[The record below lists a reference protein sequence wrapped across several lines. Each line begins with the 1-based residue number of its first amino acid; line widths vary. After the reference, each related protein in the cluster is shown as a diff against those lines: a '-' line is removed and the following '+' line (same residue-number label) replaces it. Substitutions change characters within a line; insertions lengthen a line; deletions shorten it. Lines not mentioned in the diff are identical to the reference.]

1 MRMYSVPYS
10 RNRVCRILP
19 FLSVALLLC
28 ASCRRNVDPVVAQ
41 VYQYKLYSSEV
52 QAGMPLGLTQE
63 DSLALVRDFID
74 NWVKEKL
81 VLHEAERH
89 LTPREKNFD
98 REMMDYRNSL
108 LAQRYLD
115 KIWLKD
121 TANNVVTDQE
131 ISDFARSLDDRYTV
145 EKEIVR
151 VNYVKMPTRSDKLPL
166 VRDILFD
173 ENRRADQKEVLV
185 SMLGDTIEYLLD
197 DDEWLYLDDLQNEVS
212 FQIDVQKFGGRGGA
226 LRIEKEVGENSV
238 FLVILDYR
246 SQRSVNETKE
256 ERAAAGMLL
265 TNQRR
270 TNFVNQ
276 YVQELYDKAL
286 KEGKIVQ

>member
-1 MRMYSVPYS
+1 M
-10 RNRVCRILP
+10 
-19 FLSVALLLC
+19 FLIAVLLC
-28 ASCRRNVDPVVAQ
+28 SSCRRNADPVVAQ
-41 VYQYKLYSSEV
+41 VYQYKLYTSEV
-52 QAGMPLGLTQE
+52 QAGMPSGLSQE

-81 VLHEAERH
+81 VLHEAERR
-89 LTPREKNFD
+89 LSPKEKNFD
-98 REMMDYRNSL
+98 REMTEYRNSL
-108 LAQRYLD
+108 LMQKYLD

-121 TANNVVTDQE
+121 TADNAISDQE
-131 ISDFARSLDDRYTV
+131 IVDFARSLDDRYTV

-151 VNYVKMPTRSDKLPL
+151 VNYVKMPTRSNLLPK
-166 VRDILFD
+166 VREMLFD
-173 ENRRADQKEVLV
+173 EGQRLEQKDVLV
-185 SMLGDTIEYLLD
+185 AMLGDSIEYLLD

-212 FQIDVQKFGGRGGA
+212 FQIDVQKIGGRGSA
-226 LRIEKEVGENSV
+226 MQIEKEVGENTV
-238 FLVILDYR
+238 LLVILDYR

-256 ERAAAGMLL
+256 ERAAASMLL

-270 TNFVNQ
+270 TQFINQ

>member
-1 MRMYSVPYS
+1 MK
-10 RNRVCRILP
+10 RILP
-19 FLSVALLLC
+19 LLSVALLLC
-28 ASCRRNVDPVVAQ
+28 VSCRKNADPVVAQ
-41 VYQYKLYSSEV
+41 VYQYKLYASEV
-52 QAGMPLGLTQE
+52 QADVPLGLSQE
-63 DSLALVRDFID
+63 DSITLVRDFID

-89 LTPREKNFD
+89 LSPREKNFD
-98 REMMDYRNSL
+98 REMTEYRNSL

-115 KIWLKD
+115 KIWQKD
-121 TANNVVTDQE
+121 TANNAITDKE
-131 ISDFARSLDDRYTV
+131 ITDFARSLDDRYTV

-173 ENRRADQKEVLV
+173 ERQRDVQKETLV

-197 DDEWLYLDDLQNEVS
+197 DDEWLYLDDLQNEVA
-212 FQIDVQKFGGRGGA
+212 FQIDVQKLGNRGSS
-226 LRIEKEVGENSV
+226 LRIEKEVGENTV
-238 FLVILDYR
+238 LLVILDYR
-246 SQRSVNETKE
+246 SQRSVNETKD

-265 TNQRR
+265 MNQRR
-270 TNFVNQ
+270 TRMINQ
-276 YVQELYDKAL
+276 YVQTLYDKAL